1 MLCMFYYNKKKIL
14 KKNVNSLNILINHLP
29 HGRYCLNTPCL
40 LTHANP
46 HNNLMRFINL
56 NCKDEEVRVTSC
68 PSLPGFFLEFRT
80 FSATTMKALGKP

>member
-1 MLCMFYYNKKKIL
+1 MA
-14 KKNVNSLNILINHLP
+14 
-29 HGRYCLNTPCL
+29 GTGLNTPSL

-68 PSLPGFFLEFRT
+68 PSFPGT
-80 FSATTMKALGKP
+80 KGFS